1 MRIIKYECALVKYEI
16 AILLSVFKFL
26 FVNNLQPLE
35 LGQWTAHIQPPANG
49 KLSIEEQFVCF
60 VSLSRFAVRLPFLM
74 RLDELD
80 YHLPREQIAQ
90 RPLDRREA
98 SRLLFLDRSSGLFE
112 DGLFVEFPSLLRGDE
127 LLVFNNARVIPAR
140 LFGRRA
146 GVHSQP
152 PSRATRSEHLTGKV
166 EIFLTRELDPE
177 TWEALVRPGRKMQ
190 VGERVLFGEGELEA
204 EVLARGQLGMRTLRF
219 ISHDQSSISQHFER
233 LGHVPL
239 PPYIDRADETSDRE
253 RYQTVFAKR
262 PGAIAAPTAGLHF
275 STEILEKIRARGVEI
290 CELTLH
296 VGLGTFQPIHG
307 ETLESHVM
315 HAESYEILAETA
327 DRIQA
332 ARDAGRPILAIGT
345 TAVRALE
352 DAALR
357 AAESGSANLV
367 LSGKAEAR
375 LFIVPGFRFRVVEGL
390 LTNFHL
396 PRSTLLALVCA
407 FAGREHVLAAY
418 NHAVEAGYRFYSYGD
433 CQLIR

>member
-1 MRIIKYECALVKYEI
+1 
-16 AILLSVFKFL
+16 
-26 FVNNLQPLE
+26 
-35 LGQWTAHIQPPANG
+35 
-49 KLSIEEQFVCF
+49 
-60 VSLSRFAVRLPFLM
+60 M

-90 RPLDRREA
+90 RPLDRRED
-98 SRLLFLDRSSGLFE
+98 SRLLFLNRSSGVFE
-112 DGLFVEFPSLLRGDE
+112 DRFFTDFPSLLRGDE
-127 LLVFNNARVIPAR
+127 LLVLNNARVIPAR

-146 GVHSQP
+146 GVHSQA
-152 PSRATRSEHLTGKV
+152 PSRATKGEHLTGKV
-166 EIFLTRELDPE
+166 EIFLTRELDSE

-204 EVLARGQLGMRTLRF
+204 EVLARGQLGLRTLRF
-219 ISHDQSSISQHFER
+219 ISHDQSNISQHFER

-239 PPYIDRADETSDRE
+239 PPYIERADETSDRE

-262 PGAIAAPTAGLHF
+262 PGAIAAATAGLHF
-275 STEILEKIRARGVEI
+275 STEILEEIRGLGVEI
-290 CELTLH
+290 CELTLN
-296 VGLGTFQPIHG
+296 VGLGTFQPIHS
-307 ETLESHVM
+307 ETLEGHVM
-315 HAESYEILAETA
+315 HAESYEIPAETA

-418 NHAVEAGYRFYSYGD
+418 HHAVNAGYRFYSYGD
-433 CQLIR
+433 CLLVR